1 MSSLTTDTEGINRAS
16 APAGEM
22 AQAKKEKKKK
32 KKEKKKKKS
41 SRTPAQKRL
50 MRDFKKITADAPAGI
65 SAAPIDMNIMKW
77 QAVIFGP
84 EETPWSGGTFKL
96 LIDFSEEYPNKPPNV
111 QFETKMFHPN
121 VYVDGRICID
131 ILKSQWSPIFD
142 IGHILISI
150 QSLLSDPNPDS
161 PANPEA
167 SKLFQEDRREYNRRV
182 RACVEGSWQKIS
194 GKNGDGGDNQRAST

>member
-1 MSSLTTDTEGINRAS
+1 MSSLTTDTEGITRAS
-16 APAGEM
+16 APAEEM
-22 AQAKKEKKKK
+22 AKAKKEKKKK

-194 GKNGDGGDNQRAST
+194 GNNGDGGDNQRAST

>member
-1 MSSLTTDTEGINRAS
+1 
-16 APAGEM
+16 
-22 AQAKKEKKKK
+22 
-32 KKEKKKKKS
+32 
-41 SRTPAQKRL
+41 
-50 MRDFKKITADAPAGI
+50 
-65 SAAPIDMNIMKW
+65 
-77 QAVIFGP
+77 
-84 EETPWSGGTFKL
+84 
-96 LIDFSEEYPNKPPNV
+96 
-111 QFETKMFHPN
+111 MFHPN

-182 RACVEGSWQKIS
+182 RLVLKDHGKKLVVKMVMEGTINEPLRSLRVKYEMI
-194 GKNGDGGDNQRAST
+194 

>member
-1 MSSLTTDTEGINRAS
+1 MSSLTTDNNNSSNNNNAMEVEDT
-16 APAGEM
+16 M
-22 AQAKKEKKKK
+22 AKPKKEKKKK
-32 KKEKKKKKS
+32 KKDKKKKS

-50 MRDFKKITADAPAGI
+50 MRDFKKITSDAPAGI
-65 SAAPIDMNIMKW
+65 STAPIDMNILKW

-111 QFETKMFHPN
+111 KFETKMFHPN

-182 RACVEGSWQKIS
+182 RTCVEGSWQKVGS
-194 GKNGDGGDNQRAST
+194 SSSS